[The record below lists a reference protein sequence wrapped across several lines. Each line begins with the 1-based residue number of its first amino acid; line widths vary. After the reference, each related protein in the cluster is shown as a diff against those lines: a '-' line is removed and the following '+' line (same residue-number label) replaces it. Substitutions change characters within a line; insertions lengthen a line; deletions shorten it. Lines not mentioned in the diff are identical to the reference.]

1 MITGASSGIGR
12 DLATTFARM
21 GAKVILVARR
31 QAVLDELAR
40 DLAEAGGDVL
50 VLAADVTRR
59 ADVRDAV
66 DRALAHFGR
75 IDVLVN
81 SAGVAIPDRVETMP
95 PEDLE
100 RMMSVNLMGTLHTMQ
115 AVLPS
120 MRAAGAGS
128 IVNIASLAG
137 RRGMPPLGAYCA
149 TKFAVV
155 GLTEALRVELYG
167 SGIRLSLVMPGVID
181 TPMVREPSPQP
192 TAINDSSRRAPSA
205 QPSAA
210 DVSSRESSRQATGS
224 NDAARQ
230 VNPSPYPTT
239 AKETG
244 ADDAAGPVN
253 PSAQPT
259 GADYAADRDSRAGQ
273 TAADDTAGQVPLKLI
288 PDSMLAMP
296 VQWVTWAVIAAVVL
310 GLAEVDVPPGAVVME
325 KIAALFPSLT
335 DAFLALGTRLFDWAT
350 RH

>member
-1 MITGASSGIGR
+1 MPSKRTTPRPASKRAPAGLATDSEPRASRFSPGAYFRDRTVLITGASSGIGR
-12 DLATTFARM
+12 DIALTFAKM
-21 GAKVILVARR
+21 GARVALLARR
-31 QAVLDELAR
+31 ADVLESLAAEI
-40 DLAEAGGDVL
+40 AEAGGEAL

-75 IDVLVN
+75 IDVLIN
-81 SAGVAIPDRVETMP
+81 SAGIAIPDRVETMP

-115 AVLPS
+115 AVLPA

-167 SGIRLSLVMPGVID
+167 TGIRLSLVMPGVID
-181 TPMVREPSPQP
+181 TPMVHGTSSSPSPAAA
-192 TAINDSSRRAPSA
+192 TSA
-205 QPSAA
+205 
-210 DVSSRESSRQATGS
+210 E
-224 NDAARQ
+224 
-230 VNPSPYPTT
+230 
-239 AKETG
+239 
-244 ADDAAGPVN
+244 
-253 PSAQPT
+253 
-259 GADYAADRDSRAGQ
+259 
-273 TAADDTAGQVPLKLI
+273 PLKLL
-288 PDSMLAMP
+288 PDSIPAMP
-296 VQWVTWAVIAAVVL
+296 PQWVTWAVIAAVVL
-310 GLAEVDVPPGAVVME
+310 GLTEVDVPPGAVVME
-325 KIAALFPSLT
+325 KIAALFPSFT
-335 DAFLALGTRLFDWAT
+335 DAVLALGSRLFDWAT

>member
-21 GAKVILVARR
+21 GAKVVLVARR
-31 QAVLDELAR
+31 QAVLDDLAR
-40 DLAEAGGDVL
+40 DLTEAGGEVL

-81 SAGVAIPDRVETMP
+81 SAGIAIPDRVETMP
-95 PEDLE
+95 PADLE
-100 RMMSVNLMGTLHTMQ
+100 RMLAVNLMGTLHTMQ

-137 RRGMPPLGAYCA
+137 RRGMPPLGAYSA

-155 GLTEALRVELYG
+155 GLTEALRVELFG

-181 TPMVREPSPQP
+181 TPMVREPSAHATSPS
-192 TAINDSSRRAPSA
+192 TASYDATSRASNTPGT
-205 QPSAA
+205 AA
-210 DVSSRESSRQATGS
+210 ANATG
-224 NDAARQ
+224 A
-230 VNPSPYPTT
+230 P
-239 AKETG
+239 
-244 ADDAAGPVN
+244 
-253 PSAQPT
+253 
-259 GADYAADRDSRAGQ
+259 
-273 TAADDTAGQVPLKLI
+273 PLKLI
-288 PDSMLAMP
+288 PDALPAMP
-296 VQWVTWAVIAAVVL
+296 VQWVTWAVIAAVTL

-335 DAFLALGTRLFDWAT
+335 DAVLALGTRFFDWAT

>member
-1 MITGASSGIGR
+1 MPSKRTTPRPASKRAPAGLATDSEPRASRFSPGAYFRDRTVLITGASSGIGR
-12 DLATTFARM
+12 DIALTFAKM
-21 GAKVILVARR
+21 GARVALLARR
-31 QAVLDELAR
+31 ADVLESLAAEI
-40 DLAEAGGDVL
+40 AEAGGEAL

-75 IDVLVN
+75 IDVLIN
-81 SAGVAIPDRVETMP
+81 SAGIAIPDRVETMP

-115 AVLPS
+115 AVLPA

-167 SGIRLSLVMPGVID
+167 TGIRLSLVMPGVID
-181 TPMVREPSPQP
+181 TPMVHGASSSPSPAAA
-192 TAINDSSRRAPSA
+192 TSA
-205 QPSAA
+205 
-210 DVSSRESSRQATGS
+210 E
-224 NDAARQ
+224 
-230 VNPSPYPTT
+230 
-239 AKETG
+239 
-244 ADDAAGPVN
+244 
-253 PSAQPT
+253 
-259 GADYAADRDSRAGQ
+259 
-273 TAADDTAGQVPLKLI
+273 PLKLL
-288 PDSMLAMP
+288 PDSIPAMP
-296 VQWVTWAVIAAVVL
+296 PQWVTWAVIAAVVL
-310 GLAEVDVPPGAVVME
+310 GLTEVDVPPGAVVME
-325 KIAALFPSLT
+325 KIAALFPSFT
-335 DAFLALGTRLFDWAT
+335 DAVLALGSRLFDWAT

>member
-1 MITGASSGIGR
+1 MRAERTSPRGAFKTTRGANKIPSPRHTRKAPQRSSAQRAPDRSATAATPRASRFNPGAYFRDRTVLITGASSGIGR

-21 GAKVILVARR
+21 GAKVVLIARR
-31 QAVLDELAR
+31 QAVLDAFAR
-40 DLAEAGGDVL
+40 DLAVAGGDVL

-59 ADVRDAV
+59 AAVRDAV

-75 IDVLVN
+75 IDVLIN
-81 SAGVAIPDRVETMP
+81 SAGIAIPDRVETMP

-100 RMMSVNLMGTLHTMQ
+100 RMLSVNLMGTLHTMQ

-181 TPMVREPSPQP
+181 TPMVREG
-192 TAINDSSRRAPSA
+192 TVPSA
-205 QPSAA
+205 K
-210 DVSSRESSRQATGS
+210 
-224 NDAARQ
+224 DA
-230 VNPSPYPTT
+230 
-239 AKETG
+239 G
-244 ADDAAGPVN
+244 ADA
-253 PSAQPT
+253 SW
-259 GADYAADRDSRAGQ
+259 
-273 TAADDTAGQVPLKLI
+273 KLI

-335 DAFLALGTRLFDWAT
+335 DAVLALGTRLFDWAT

>member
-1 MITGASSGIGR
+1 MPSKRTTPRPASKRAPAGSAKDPEPRASRFSPGAYFRGRTVLITGASSGIGR
-12 DLATTFARM
+12 DIALTFAKM
-21 GAKVILVARR
+21 GARVALLARR
-31 QAVLDELAR
+31 ADVLESLAAEI
-40 DLAEAGGDVL
+40 AEAGGEAL

-75 IDVLVN
+75 IDVLIN
-81 SAGVAIPDRVETMP
+81 SAGIAIPDRVETMP

-115 AVLPS
+115 AVLPA

-167 SGIRLSLVMPGVID
+167 TGIRLSLVMPGVID
-181 TPMVREPSPQP
+181 TPMVHGASSSPSPAAS
-192 TAINDSSRRAPSA
+192 TSA
-205 QPSAA
+205 
-210 DVSSRESSRQATGS
+210 E
-224 NDAARQ
+224 
-230 VNPSPYPTT
+230 
-239 AKETG
+239 
-244 ADDAAGPVN
+244 
-253 PSAQPT
+253 
-259 GADYAADRDSRAGQ
+259 
-273 TAADDTAGQVPLKLI
+273 PLKLL
-288 PDSMLAMP
+288 PDSIPAMP
-296 VQWVTWAVIAAVVL
+296 PQWVTWAVIAAVVL
-310 GLAEVDVPPGAVVME
+310 GLTEVDVPPGAVVME
-325 KIAALFPSLT
+325 KIAALFPSFT
-335 DAFLALGTRLFDWAT
+335 DAVLALGSRLFDWAT